1 MVDQT
6 PGGSLSNADFRKLL
20 STPRAGSGAATPLGA
35 KPTQTPKRADDA
47 KAKKPYRPKPKPKAG
62 DEKEEGD
69 IYRDRAEERRRG
81 INPDYVSANK
91 LLNVIGSDGGVDTS
105 KLSIEDTKYLGGDLD
120 HTHLVKGLDFA
131 LLQKTRS
138 STEKSKQE
146 GEQGEDS
153 VAKSGQGPD
162 GKAAAGGAQKREELS
177 IRHAVAQ
184 GVFNTLFPVA
194 RAQVYEQ
201 FLPRR
206 MAFVYE
212 FEADENGQMAEA
224 VFAKVDTAVIQRIA
238 KIMSYIKTTA
248 GGKKIRKKERDEL
261 LGELIKAGAPAGPGG
276 TLPSGAGGQRP
287 ATATVKMMAQAMQF
301 CLAKATTATAT
312 ADAAAAAAATA
323 AATATAPAT
332 VAAITL
338 TFHPSAAQVEE
349 QEEDIFGE
357 AGTDYKP
364 SVAAKPKPSVA
375 ATAYNAED
383 MDLEEG
389 EMTAPGA
396 AWAAGQGPLLGPTP
410 PPAAGGDQGYSDP
423 YTVQQQQAYA
433 LGGQQGVQ
441 LWQGQPGQEGHAM
454 WSERDGYGQQDAAM
468 GYGQQVSA
476 WLGQVG
482 LGEATCDAVGSSST
496 AAPVA
501 AHQRRTSR
509 SNSSSCATARAIG
522 GQLKRLAWL
531 AASSVVTQLGF
542 HARLQAEGP
551 KWRVRAKK
559 TEERMV
565 DYVDDA
571 YGEFYQLAQ
580 QAIADAAIMMMQG
593 GSEVPTLED
602 DDDIPDPKAALKA
615 AKGDARTAG
624 RGDKEG
630 VREDKA
636 KVNTQLQK
644 IETLLKDKGHDHS
657 GAFGRT
663 PSRKIS
669 TGDDPSITPAHGKKR
684 RI

>member
-1 MVDQT
+1 M
-6 PGGSLSNADFRKLL
+6 
-20 STPRAGSGAATPLGA
+20 AGLA
-35 KPTQTPKRADDA
+35 KPA
-47 KAKKPYRPKPKPKAG
+47 
-62 DEKEEGD
+62 
-69 IYRDRAEERRRG
+69 
-81 INPDYVSANK
+81 PDSPAPHPA
-91 LLNVIGSDGGVDTS
+91 
-105 KLSIEDTKYLGGDLD
+105 LD
-120 HTHLVKGLDFA
+120 C
-131 LLQKTRS
+131 
-138 STEKSKQE
+138 E
-146 GEQGEDS
+146 
-153 VAKSGQGPD
+153 P
-162 GKAAAGGAQKREELS
+162 
-177 IRHAVAQ
+177 
-184 GVFNTLFPVA
+184 P
-194 RAQVYEQ
+194 
-201 FLPRR
+201 
-206 MAFVYE
+206 
-212 FEADENGQMAEA
+212 QMAEA

-248 GGKKIRKKERDEL
+248 GDKKIRKKERDEL
-261 LGELIKAGAPAGPGG
+261 LGELIKAGAPGGPGG
-276 TLPSGAGGQRP
+276 TVPSAAGGQRP
-287 ATATVKMMAQAMQF
+287 ATATVK
-301 CLAKATTATAT
+301 
-312 ADAAAAAAATA
+312 
-323 AATATAPAT
+323 
-332 VAAITL
+332 
-338 TFHPSAAQVEE
+338 VEE

-389 EMTAPGA
+389 EMTAHGA
-396 AWAAGQGPLLGPTP
+396 AWAAGQGGSGGPLLGPTP

-423 YTVQQQQAYA
+423 YTVQQQQAYS

-441 LWQGQPGQEGHAM
+441 LWQGQPGQEGHAL

-468 GYGQQVSA
+468 GYGQ
-476 WLGQVG
+476 
-482 LGEATCDAVGSSST
+482 
-496 AAPVA
+496 
-501 AHQRRTSR
+501 
-509 SNSSSCATARAIG
+509 
-522 GQLKRLAWL
+522 
-531 AASSVVTQLGF
+531 
-542 HARLQAEGP
+542 QAEGP

-571 YGEFYQLAQ
+571 YGEFYQLA
-580 QAIADAAIMMMQG
+580 G

-630 VREDKA
+630 AREDKA

>member
-1 MVDQT
+1 
-6 PGGSLSNADFRKLL
+6 
-20 STPRAGSGAATPLGA
+20 
-35 KPTQTPKRADDA
+35 
-47 KAKKPYRPKPKPKAG
+47 
-62 DEKEEGD
+62 
-69 IYRDRAEERRRG
+69 
-81 INPDYVSANK
+81 
-91 LLNVIGSDGGVDTS
+91 
-105 KLSIEDTKYLGGDLD
+105 
-120 HTHLVKGLDFA
+120 
-131 LLQKTRS
+131 
-138 STEKSKQE
+138 
-146 GEQGEDS
+146 
-153 VAKSGQGPD
+153 
-162 GKAAAGGAQKREELS
+162 
-177 IRHAVAQ
+177 
-184 GVFNTLFPVA
+184 
-194 RAQVYEQ
+194 
-201 FLPRR
+201 

-212 FEADENGQMAEA
+212 FEADENGQVADIPTTLRRSKADCPQASSCLACVTLSMAGLAKPALDSPAPHPALDCEPPQMAEA

-261 LGELIKAGAPAGPGG
+261 LGELIKAGAPGGPGG
-276 TLPSGAGGQRP
+276 TVPSGAGGQRP
-287 ATATVKMMAQAMQF
+287 ATATVKVAV
-301 CLAKATTATAT
+301 
-312 ADAAAAAAATA
+312 
-323 AATATAPAT
+323 PA
-332 VAAITL
+332 VSL

-396 AWAAGQGPLLGPTP
+396 AWAAGQGGSGGTLLGPTP

-468 GYGQQVSA
+468 GYGQQ
-476 WLGQVG
+476 
-482 LGEATCDAVGSSST
+482 
-496 AAPVA
+496 
-501 AHQRRTSR
+501 
-509 SNSSSCATARAIG
+509 
-522 GQLKRLAWL
+522 
-531 AASSVVTQLGF
+531 
-542 HARLQAEGP
+542 AEGP

-580 QAIADAAIMMMQG
+580 QATADAAIMMLQG

-630 VREDKA
+630 AREDKA